1 MTTEHDPN
9 HGSGRAAA
17 DIDTIDSA
25 LEALRRG
32 EIIVVVDDEERE
44 NEGDFIVAA
53 EKVTP
58 QVVNFIARYG
68 RGLVCLAAT
77 GERLS
82 QLDVHPMV
90 TRNTAALGTRF
101 TVSVDAAHGI
111 STGISAAD
119 RARTVQVFIDPATR
133 PDDLARPGHIFPL
146 EAVPGGVLQRAGH
159 TEAVV
164 DLCRAAGMY
173 PAGLLCEIMDD
184 DGEMARLPRLREIAA
199 EHGLKLITIADLI
212 RWRRHHD
219 KLVRR
224 EAEVPLPTS
233 FGDFHMV
240 AYSTLIDGATHVALV
255 KGEINPEEPVL
266 VRVHSE
272 CMTGD
277 LFHSLRCDCG
287 EQMEAALRQME
298 IAGRGVFL
306 YMRQEGRGIG
316 LINKMKAYRLQ
327 DEGADTV
334 EANARLGFPPD
345 LREYGLGAQILRD
358 LGVRR
363 MLLMTNNPRKIVG
376 LESYGL
382 ELAGRVPLEVV
393 PGRQNAKYL
402 ETKKARMGHLLDHL

>member
-1 MTTEHDPN
+1 MTPERDP
-9 HGSGRAAA
+9 GPAGPAT
-17 DIDTIDSA
+17 DTIESA

-32 EIIVVVDDEERE
+32 EIVIVVDDAERE

-58 QVVNFIARYG
+58 QVVNFIARHG
-68 RGLVCLAAT
+68 RGRICLSAT
-77 GERLS
+77 GERLAE
-82 QLDVHPMV
+82 LDVHPMV

-101 TVSVDAAHGI
+101 TVSIDAAHGI
-111 STGISAAD
+111 TTGISAAD

-133 PDDLARPGHIFPL
+133 PGDLARPGHIFPL

-164 DLCRAAGMY
+164 DLCRAAGLY
-173 PAGLLCEIMDD
+173 PAGLLCEIMDE
-184 DGEMARLPRLREIAA
+184 DGEMARLPRLREIAG
-199 EHGLKLITIADLI
+199 EHGLRLVTIADLI
-212 RWRRHHD
+212 RWRRRHD
-219 KLVRR
+219 QLVRR
-224 EAEVPLPTS
+224 EAEVNLPTS
-233 FGDFHMV
+233 FGEFQMV
-240 AYSTLIDGATHVALV
+240 AYSTLVDSATHVALV
-255 KGEINPEEPVL
+255 KGAISPDEPVL

-287 EQMEAALRQME
+287 EQMEAALRQIE
-298 IAGRGVFL
+298 AAGRGVFL

-316 LINKMKAYRLQ
+316 LVNKMKAYRLQ

-345 LREYGLGAQILRD
+345 LREYGLGAQILRE

-382 ELAGRVPLEVV
+382 ELAGRVPLQVA
-393 PGRQNAKYL
+393 PGQRNAKYL
-402 ETKKARMGHLLDHL
+402 ETKKARLGHLLDHL